1 MLLPLSFHWYDNPVP
16 VLAFNTTE
24 EPLQKVVVDAG
35 VMVAVGAVVLDVIF
49 IVAVAVHP
57 LLPVTVTL

>member
-16 VLAFNTTE
+16 VLAFKTTE

-35 VMVAVGAVVLDVIF
+35 VMLAVGAVLLEVIVMLDE
-49 IVAVAVHP
+49 AVQP
-57 LLPVTVTL
+57 LLAVTVTP